1 MFKKLMERFEQEF
14 VGQAKVYYPVKETMY
29 YGRISDKE
37 IEEMQARNQAAIKA
51 SIKKLGKKWIMHP
64 AHKVKR
70 VDDGRK

>member
-1 MFKKLMERFEQEF
+1 MLKKLMQRFEQEF
-14 VGQAKVYYPVKETMY
+14 VGQSKVYHPAKDTLY

-64 AHKVKR
+64 VHQVKR
-70 VDDGRK
+70 QEK